1 VRPGSLGELVR
12 GAEQRLGGLHLGAV
26 LVSLRVE
33 SRLDRVGHG
42 RLGAGAEDE
51 EEVELVLLRD
61 DWS

>member
-1 VRPGSLGELVR
+1 
-12 GAEQRLGGLHLGAV
+12 
-26 LVSLRVE
+26 
-33 SRLDRVGHG
+33 VGHG